1 MLEFHKDKERY
12 FNMQYQTS
20 KLYIYPFVASC
31 IDFSRSLDVLELGCA
46 EAGVLKAFIEEGHNC
61 TGIELSEKRIDLAK
75 QFLADEFKNNKIRFS
90 SSNLY
95 DLIPGEDGHLYDLI
109 ILKDVIEHIP
119 NQEEFIP
126 YLSSFLKPNGKIFFG
141 FPPWLMPFGG
151 HQQLCR
157 NKWLR
162 KWGWM
167 HILPRPIYK
176 AILSMGENEQEVIDE
191 MMKIYDSGISIER
204 FNRICRNT
212 GHRVIL
218 DKHWLFNPIYKW
230 KFGLEPKT
238 VLSPF
243 RNLPYI
249 KNFYTTAYYAVVEKH
264 ENC

>member
-1 MLEFHKDKERY
+1 MLEFHKDKVRY
-12 FNMQYQTS
+12 FNMQYETS
-20 KLYIYPFVASC
+20 KQYILPFVSKHL
-31 IDFSRSLDVLELGCA
+31 DLSQSLDVLELGCA
-46 EAGVLKAFIEEGHNC
+46 EAGVLKAFTETGHNC
-61 TGIELSEKRIDLAK
+61 TGIELSEGRIERAE
-75 QFLADEFKNNKIRFS
+75 QFLADEVKAGQIRFS
-90 SSNLY
+90 SSNLF
-95 DLIPGEDGHLYDLI
+95 DLTPGKDGHLYDLI

-167 HILPRPIYK
+167 HLLPRPLYK
-176 AILSMGENEQEVIDE
+176 AILNKGESEQAVIDE
-191 MMKIYDSGISIER
+191 LMEIHDTGITIER

-212 GHRVIL
+212 GHTVVQ

-230 KFGLEPKT
+230 KFGLNPKS
-238 VLSPF
+238 VIAPF

-249 KNFYTTAYYAVVEKH
+249 KNFYTTAYYAMVERVDG
-264 ENC
+264 